1 LIAAQYGM
9 QPSASM
15 DGLYTHSPA
24 ATTALIAIFAP
35 TSGYKQNIIIAAID
49 RWMAA
54 KTRQ

>member
-1 LIAAQYGM
+1 
-9 QPSASM
+9 M
-15 DGLYTHSPA
+15 DSLYTHSPA
-24 ATTALIAIFAP
+24 ATTALIGIFAP